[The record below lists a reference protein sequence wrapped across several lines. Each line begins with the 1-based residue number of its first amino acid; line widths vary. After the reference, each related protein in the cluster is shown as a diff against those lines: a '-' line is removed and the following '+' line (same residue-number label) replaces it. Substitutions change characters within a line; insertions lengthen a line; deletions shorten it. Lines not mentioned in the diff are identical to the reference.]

1 MNPIILVIL
10 LSGGPVDSVSMQQ
23 FQSAE
28 ACEAAATW
36 LVAEQYTAKARGS
49 SASISWRCFRGD
61 WKPAAPA
68 PKQ

>member
-1 MNPIILVIL
+1 MNSIILVIL

-23 FQSAE
+23 FQTAE

-49 SASISWRCFRGD
+49 STSISWRCFRGD
-61 WKPAAPA
+61 WKPEK
-68 PKQ
+68 KQ

>member
-1 MNPIILVIL
+1 MNSIILVIL

-36 LVAEQYTAKARGS
+36 VATEHHTSKARGS
-49 SASISWRCFRGD
+49 AASISWRCFKGD